1 MLGKLSWSESS
12 KDEQTSSRN
21 DDNEIHYLSSSSE
34 NKMGRKIREL
44 HGSIQDSS
52 YENPSFNDNIKVL
65 KDTGKNSGL
74 INKTFQSS
82 LIHFDNKKS
91 L

>member
-34 NKMGRKIREL
+34 NKMGRKIRKL

>member
-1 MLGKLSWSESS
+1 MLGKLSSSESS

-44 HGSIQDSS
+44 HGSIQDSG